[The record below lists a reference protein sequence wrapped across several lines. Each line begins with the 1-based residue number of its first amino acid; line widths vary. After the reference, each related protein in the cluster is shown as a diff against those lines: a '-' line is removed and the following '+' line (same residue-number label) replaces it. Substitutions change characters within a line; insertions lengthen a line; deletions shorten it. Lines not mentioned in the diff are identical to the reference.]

1 MIKLEKL
8 QGKDNERT
16 LKIIGK
22 YLVKGKK
29 ERLRLHD
36 GSAVHASKEADVND
50 SVVMS
55 GDKVKDVLKFQEGAN
70 CFVVKGAHASE
81 GGTITGIRK
90 GSATSNAVV
99 KITGDG
105 GAFETLVEN
114 VMIVGA

>member
-1 MIKLEKL
+1 M
-8 QGKDNERT
+8 
-16 LKIIGK
+16 
-22 YLVKGKK
+22 KGKK
-29 ERLRLHD
+29 EMLRLHD

-55 GDKVKDVLKFQEGAN
+55 GEKVKEVLKFQEGAK

-99 KITGDG
+99 EDHGRWRCLRD
-105 GAFETLVEN
+105 AR
-114 VMIVGA
+114 